1 MALPAASMDDCTPKE
16 RCIFGPNEGQAYDA
30 LDPCQGSGV
39 FNSLTCDCE
48 LPCDTPATATV
59 FWKVSFATYAAACAP
74 DTTLCFDFGNTPYS
88 RQVTDL
94 APGAEIVVTTQGTG
108 IIGTCSGTENTTAVI
123 TYLACVDGS
132 PAFRTVVIGAP
143 GCSVNT
149 SSGAIA
155 TPYDVSVVYD

>member
-1 MALPAASMDDCTPKE
+1 MALAAPNMEDCTPKK
-16 RCIFGPNEGQAYDA
+16 RCIFGPNEGQAYDPSN
-30 LDPCQGSGV
+30 PCDGAGI
-39 FNSLTCDCE
+39 FNPATCDCE
-48 LPCDTPATATV
+48 IACDTPATATV
-59 FWKVSFATYAAACAP
+59 YWKVSFATYSGACSP
-74 DTTLCFDFGNTPYS
+74 DTTNCFDFGNTPYS

-94 APGAEIVVTTQGTG
+94 VPGAVIEVSTQGTG

-123 TYLACVDGS
+123 NYLACVDGS

-155 TPYDVSVVYD
+155 TPYDVSVIYD

>member
-1 MALPAASMDDCTPKE
+1 MALPAANMDDCTPKK

-30 LDPCQGSGV
+30 LDPCQGSGI

-48 LPCDTPATATV
+48 ILCDTPATATV

-108 IIGTCSGTENTTAVI
+108 VFGTCSGTENTTAVI